1 MASSMTAAPYFNQ
14 GFPSDVLSYQTDDE
28 GLNQRSQKHQ
38 LFQNAQNTMFLKN
51 NQTDIMNSSQRK
63 MSDNLIYQKTN
74 NKNVLLDE
82 NVNKLVEL
90 QDPSESTSNF
100 NQQQLS

>member
-1 MASSMTAAPYFNQ
+1 
-14 GFPSDVLSYQTDDE
+14 
-28 GLNQRSQKHQ
+28 
-38 LFQNAQNTMFLKN
+38 
-51 NQTDIMNSSQRK
+51 MNSSQRK
-63 MSDNLIYQKTN
+63 MSDNLIYQKAN

-90 QDPSESTSNF
+90 QDPSESASNF